1 MADVY
6 PDWFFLPNPATLRFP
21 FAVSNQTGSTV
32 YVKTILTGL
41 GGGALPSGWTDT
53 PKQHG
58 SLAHGSTLYAYHQAS
73 RSTPTFTGG
82 VYDEQ
87 IELRIQFYSDALYTT
102 LVLTLVEQLNVY
114 NYNSSLADWTLHDSD
129 DFEIDSE
136 GWLYSTVSANTWGGP
151 TAIPR
156 YSGKG
161 YASTYAIGY
170 TFTGQ
175 DAGSLQV
182 LLGDGNL
189 SVGQPYT
196 LETRMFL
203 DTKGLNIPDVWH
215 VFGGRYTLVGPNIGL
230 AMKVTAEDY
239 YAYNKKFAKPVG
251 VTDVRVS
258 GVVRYD
264 STDSRWY
271 VDKVRWVKK

>member
-21 FAVSNQTGSTV
+21 FAVTNQTGRTV

-41 GGGALPSGWTDT
+41 GAGALPSGWTDT

-129 DFEIDSE
+129 DFEIDNE
-136 GWLYSTVSANTWGGP
+136 GWMYSNATSNTWGGGF
-151 TAIPR
+151 AQR
-156 YSGKG
+156 FSGKG
-161 YASTYAIGY
+161 YASTYAIGLGLG
-170 TFTGQ
+170 GQ
-175 DAGSLQV
+175 TAGSLQV

-189 SVGQPYT
+189 LVGQPYS

-203 DTKGLNIPDVWH
+203 DTKGLN
-215 VFGGRYTLVGPNIGL
+215 TSEL
-230 AMKVTAEDY
+230 
-239 YAYNKKFAKPVG
+239 
-251 VTDVRVS
+251 
-258 GVVRYD
+258 
-264 STDSRWY
+264 
-271 VDKVRWVKK
+271 